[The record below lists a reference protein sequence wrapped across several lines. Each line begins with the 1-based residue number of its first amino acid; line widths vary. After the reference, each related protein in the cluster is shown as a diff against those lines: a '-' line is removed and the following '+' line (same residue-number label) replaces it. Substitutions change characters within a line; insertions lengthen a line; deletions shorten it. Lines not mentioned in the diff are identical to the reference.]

1 MRYHRRHPRSAAH
14 RPVLFVLWLLACT
27 AGSSG
32 CGSPAK
38 TILDEAQA
46 AGKTEH
52 DFPPDSFD
60 YFADMDAAASPSAP
74 SDAGIQPQPLRL
86 HPAEIRGRNTWM
98 LWTGGNEAFWDWLAN
113 HSYGFVDFLKLVD
126 FNPRYSGARFEQ
138 AGLIV
143 EPNTRLL
150 STPDRYGLYIRQPVD
165 ESARHPRE
173 ETFGRS
179 SGIVGLRLFRNPWFD
194 AAAAKR
200 WDVVRYYTD
209 PTYYLDPTL
218 VRPYRVGMACGFC
231 HVGPHPLNP
240 PSNVEEPTW
249 SNLSATIGNQYLR
262 TRAVFG
268 NLLKPDTYFFH
279 VLDSQLPGTLD
290 TSLISSDNINNANSE
305 NAIWELGARLDR
317 SGLFFHRRKEE
328 YEQDYRNRYGTN
340 LPERAGDAAALA
352 PVLSYDDPN
361 AYANPRPTPRVLIDG
376 SDSVGPW
383 MALARVYL
391 NIGAYHQRWVTLHN
405 PLFGFRSQKPFKLAD
420 ARADSVYWR
429 VTEHLMDDLMKYLL
443 KASWPMRLRDAPG
456 GKAYVKGEGVPWTP
470 ELAPGRRIFAARCIV
485 CHSSKQPKVFDETP
499 ETGVLG
505 LLSAPQYQ
513 TWAQAEVERREFWYD
528 NYLSTDRRLPV
539 SLVKTNASRALG
551 SNSIAA
557 NVWEEFSSETY
568 KGLPSSGVIQ
578 VWNPFTRK
586 TEDLAMPAGGRG
598 YYRPASLVSVWATA
612 PLLHNNS
619 VGLFNNDPTV
629 EGRVTAFND
638 AINKLLTGGPSEED
652 AAAGR
657 WRLGSKLNGATPER
671 LEQDHGVIW
680 RLPQATWIRIP
691 SSQLPFF
698 VASTLG
704 LPLKVVERIWL
715 APLVI
720 LGLAS
725 LLCVITRRR
734 LLRRAGNVLIVIAFV
749 VAIPAHFVAGRLM
762 DLSIGPFPAGLPVD
776 VVSNIDPQKLK
787 DAGLLAKARL
797 GVRVFFLIRE
807 INAMPQN
814 TQATERRV
822 DDLGGL
828 LHTVSKSPD
837 YVMDRGHYFGQALTE
852 QERLNLIDLL
862 LTF

>member
-1 MRYHRRHPRSAAH
+1 MRS
-14 RPVLFVLWLLACT
+14 VFVLCLLACV
-27 AGSSG
+27 ACSSG
-32 CGSPAK
+32 CGSPARA
-38 TILDEAQA
+38 ILDEAQA

-60 YFADMDAAASPSAP
+60 YFAEMDAAAYPSGP
-74 SDAGIQPQPLRL
+74 SDAGVQPLRL

-126 FNPRYSGARFEQ
+126 FNPSNPKTAWPRFKD

-143 EPNTRLL
+143 EPHTRVP

-165 ESARHPRE
+165 EAAPRPRE

-179 SGIVGLRLFRNPWFD
+179 SGIVGLRLFRNPLFD

-200 WDVVRYYTD
+200 WDVGRYYTD

-218 VRPYRVGMACGFC
+218 VRPYRVGMTCGFC

-240 PSNVEEPTW
+240 PSLVEEPDW
-249 SNLSATIGNQYLR
+249 SNLSATIGSQYLR
-262 TRAVFG
+262 TLPVFG
-268 NLLKPDTYFFH
+268 NLLERDAYFYH

-317 SGLFFHRRKEE
+317 AGLFFHRRRTEE

-405 PLFGFRSQKPFKLAD
+405 PLFGFRTQKPFKLAD

-429 VTEHLMDDLMKYLL
+429 VTEHLMDDLAKYLM

-470 ELAPGRRIFAARCIV
+470 ALAPGRRVFAARCIV
-485 CHSSKQPKVFDETP
+485 CHSSKQPKVFDQTP
-499 ETGVLG
+499 ETSVLG
-505 LLSAPQYQ
+505 LLANPEYQ
-513 TWAQAEVERREFWYD
+513 TWAQAEVEHPEFWRD
-528 NYLSTDRRLPV
+528 NYLSTDRRLPISV
-539 SLVKTNASRALG
+539 VKTNASRALA
-551 SNSIAA
+551 SNSLAA

-568 KGLPSSGVIQ
+568 KRLPSSGIIQ

-598 YYRPASLVSVWATA
+598 YYRPSSLVSVWATA

-619 VGLFNNDPTV
+619 VGLFNNDPSV
-629 EGRVTAFND
+629 GGRVAAFDD
-638 AINKLLTGGPSEED
+638 AINKLLTGGPSEAD

-657 WRLGSKLNGATPER
+657 WRLGSTLNGATPER

-680 RLPQATWIRIP
+680 RLPQGAGIRIP

-698 VASTLG
+698 VASTFG
-704 LPLKVVERIWL
+704 LPFKVVERIWL
-715 APLVI
+715 APIVI
-720 LGLAS
+720 LGLGT
-725 LLCVITRRR
+725 LFVITRRR
-734 LLRRAGNVLIVIAFV
+734 LLRRAGYVLIVIGFAL
-749 VAIPAHFVAGRLM
+749 AIPAYFIAGRLT
-762 DLSIGPFPAGLPVD
+762 DLSIGPLPAGLPVD
-776 VVSNIDPQKLK
+776 VVSNIDPHKLR
-787 DAGLLAKARL
+787 DAGFFRSVRL
-797 GVRVFFLIRE
+797 GIRVYVLLRE
-807 INAMPQN
+807 IDALPPG
-814 TQATERRV
+814 TTETEKRIN
-822 DDLGGL
+822 DLGSL
-828 LHTVSKSPD
+828 LHAVSKSPD

-852 QERLNLIDLL
+852 QERRDLIDLL
-862 LTF
+862 KTF